1 MASPALSSKEL
12 QPEPAVEPQVLA
24 VAQQFL
30 TQYYQIFDTNRS
42 GLAAL
47 YVSEVH

>member
-1 MASPALSSKEL
+1 MASPALSDKEL
-12 QPEPAVEPQVLA
+12 QPESAVDPQVFG
-24 VAQQFL
+24 VAHQFL

-47 YVSEVH
+47 YVSAVH